1 MKRPTRKQVILFGSG
16 VAMLSLLVFAFLP
29 QPIPVETARVM
40 RGPLQVTIDE
50 EGETASAERFAITAP
65 VAAFLQRVEL
75 EPGDWVERGQA
86 VATLGPPAPPLVDP
100 DVRAE
105 ALARVRAAEAAAR
118 VAAEER
124 TRTER
129 LAAGGSATEQA
140 LEQAVGEAERAA
152 AEVGAAEAALRL
164 LDGAGDPSSRRG
176 LTAPAAGRVLRV
188 ARVSAGPVN
197 PGDTLLVIGE
207 ADALEVRV
215 DVLSE
220 DAVRIPPGA
229 RVLIDEWGGEPPL
242 EAVVRRVEPQGFT
255 TISALGVEEQRV
267 TVVAAPSD
275 PELWTAL
282 GPGYGVVA
290 RFVIRDVPSVLQ
302 VPSSALFRLGDEWA
316 VFVVEEGRARRRTVV
331 IGQEAGLTTEV
342 VSGLEADEEVI
353 VYPSNEIA
361 DGVLVARGGA

>member
-1 MKRPTRKQVILFGSG
+1 
-16 VAMLSLLVFAFLP
+16 
-29 QPIPVETARVM
+29 
-40 RGPLQVTIDE
+40 
-50 EGETASAERFAITAP
+50 
-65 VAAFLQRVEL
+65 
-75 EPGDWVERGQA
+75 
-86 VATLGPPAPPLVDP
+86 
-100 DVRAE
+100 
-105 ALARVRAAEAAAR
+105 
-118 VAAEER
+118 
-124 TRTER
+124 
-129 LAAGGSATEQA
+129 
-140 LEQAVGEAERAA
+140 
-152 AEVGAAEAALRL
+152 
-164 LDGAGDPSSRRG
+164 
-176 LTAPAAGRVLRV
+176 
-188 ARVSAGPVN
+188 
-197 PGDTLLVIGE
+197 
-207 ADALEVRV
+207 
-215 DVLSE
+215 
-220 DAVRIPPGA
+220 
-229 RVLIDEWGGEPPL
+229 VLIDEWGGEPPL